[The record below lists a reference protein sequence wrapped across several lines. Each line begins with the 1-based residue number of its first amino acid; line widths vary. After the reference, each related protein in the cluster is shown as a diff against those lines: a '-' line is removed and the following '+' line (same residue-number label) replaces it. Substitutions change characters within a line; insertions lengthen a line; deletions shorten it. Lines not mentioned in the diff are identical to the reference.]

1 MPETTDDFLI
11 QDELF
16 MADMNRRERRRR
28 RRNEL
33 EARRRRQVE
42 RRRRQREQERQAARA
57 REQQE
62 EQRRRSQD
70 LQSSRVNLDRHHF
83 VFEASVPKVIKAVA
97 PATPVSL
104 LTAGSP

>member
-1 MPETTDDFLI
+1 MAKTTDDFLI
-11 QDELF
+11 DAELF
-16 MADMNRRERRRR
+16 TADMNRRERRRR
-28 RRNEL
+28 RCNEL

-42 RRRRQREQERQAARA
+42 RRRRREQERQAARA

-83 VFEASVPKVIKAVA
+83 IFEVSVPKVIKAAA